1 MPEISTGCLLSA
13 MFVDV
18 IRASI
23 HDRDKST
30 IREIAGCLLSAMFVD
45 VIRASIHDRDNRDVL
60 PSLLLFRQQA
70 GRVFSSFDGSW
81 TKGNRQGGV
90 VRKSGQHLSGGK
102 GSNQDLL
109 MMSALSGYQEHLVSQ
124 GDLLARE
131 S

>member
-1 MPEISTGCLLSA
+1 MFVDVIRASIHDRDKSTIREIAGCLLSA

-45 VIRASIHDRDNRDVL
+45 VIRASIHDRDRIPLQPITLMLTVCRL
-60 PSLLLFRQQA
+60 SHRCLFALKSTSIAKLLNIDEMHRE
-70 GRVFSSFDGSW
+70 
-81 TKGNRQGGV
+81 
-90 VRKSGQHLSGGK
+90 KSIK
-102 GSNQDLL
+102 K
-109 MMSALSGYQEHLVSQ
+109 
-124 GDLLARE
+124 LAK

>member
-1 MPEISTGCLLSA
+1 M
-13 MFVDV
+13 
-18 IRASI
+18 
-23 HDRDKST
+23 
-30 IREIAGCLLSAMFVD
+30 
-45 VIRASIHDRDNRDVL
+45 
-60 PSLLLFRQQA
+60 
-70 GRVFSSFDGSW
+70 FSSFDGSW

-102 GSNQDLL
+102 GSNQEL